1 MSYLLDV
8 NVLIAIGYKKH
19 EFHQRVT
26 LWAKGKNLLTCSI
39 SEIGFVRVLSGL
51 PEAEVTSA
59 LCRELLTKMKAEWKM
74 QLLPDNRYAET
85 LPEWARGS
93 KQVTDGHI
101 LDLAQANKAQ
111 MATIDAGIPGG
122 FFDPQHSLKTSSH
135 STLSLFS
142 GFQFPVSGFKSPFP
156 FSRCMN

>member
-74 QLLPDNRYAET
+74 QLLPDNRSAET
-85 LPEWARGS
+85 LPEWVRGS
-93 KQVTDGHI
+93 KQVTDGHL

-111 MATIDAGIPGG
+111 LATTDAGIPGG
-122 FFDPQHSLKTSSH
+122 FLIPQI
-135 STLSLFS
+135 
-142 GFQFPVSGFKSPFP
+142 Q
-156 FSRCMN
+156 

>member
-8 NVLIAIGYKKH
+8 NALIAMGYKKH

-51 PEAEVTSA
+51 PEAEITTA
-59 LCRELLTKMKAEWKM
+59 LCRQLLVQMKADWKM
-74 QLLPDNRYAET
+74 QLLLDNRSAET
-85 LPEWARGS
+85 LPDWVRGA
-93 KQVTDGHI
+93 KQVTDGHL

-111 MATIDAGIPGG
+111 LATTDAGIPGAYLI
-122 FFDPQHSLKTSSH
+122 PNI
-135 STLSLFS
+135 
-142 GFQFPVSGFKSPFP
+142 P
-156 FSRCMN
+156 